1 MDICSG
7 GNTAHEEIAF
17 EGSDCPICALIDE
30 KNEEINDLNEKINE
44 QEEELEKL
52 NDKII
57 ELENNQKE
65 KE

>member
-17 EGSDCPICALIDE
+17 EGSDCPMCALIDE
-30 KNEEINDLNEKINE
+30 HNEEINDLIEKVND
-44 QEEELEKL
+44 QEEAMEKL

-57 ELENNQKE
+57 ELESNQKE
-65 KE
+65 N